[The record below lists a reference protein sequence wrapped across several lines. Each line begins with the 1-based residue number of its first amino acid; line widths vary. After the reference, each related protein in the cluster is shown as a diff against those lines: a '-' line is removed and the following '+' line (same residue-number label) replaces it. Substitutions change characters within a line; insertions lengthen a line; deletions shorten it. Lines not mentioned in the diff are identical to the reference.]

1 MSVKRLD
8 SPAEYGYSERRDMRA
23 LIVDCS
29 VPDRLISKLQSAIRN
44 TGHMPT
50 LLLATT
56 NQNKLREYVAIFAG
70 LPFELRSLSNLGMD
84 DDVEETGATFAENAR
99 LKAVYYAARSGL
111 PALADDSGLEVAA
124 LGGEPGVMS
133 HRYAGPDA
141 TDADRNALLLKKL
154 EGVPYHA
161 RLARF
166 VCAIA
171 LARPPDL
178 PFDTL
183 TDRWVEDPQDEG
195 GGTTEV
201 VEGVLPGV
209 IELAPR
215 GANGFGYDP
224 IFYILDEDATLAEL
238 PTERKNQISH
248 RALAA
253 LQARAVLERWVAEG
267 LI

>member
-1 MSVKRLD
+1 
-8 SPAEYGYSERRDMRA
+8 
-23 LIVDCS
+23 
-29 VPDRLISKLQSAIRN
+29 
-44 TGHMPT
+44 MPT

-56 NQNKLREYVAIFAG
+56 NQNKLREYDAIFAG
-70 LPFELRSLSNLGMD
+70 LPLVLRSLRDLGIGE
-84 DDVEETGATFAENAR
+84 DVEETGATFAENAR
-99 LKAVYYAARSGL
+99 LKAEFYAARSGL

-133 HRYAGPDA
+133 HRYAGPNA

-154 EGVPYHA
+154 EGVPFHA

-171 LARPPDL
+171 LARPPGL

-183 TDRWVEDPQDEG
+183 TYRRVEDPQGEG
-195 GGTTEV
+195 GATEV

-209 IELAPR
+209 VELAPR

-238 PTERKNQISH
+238 PTERKNQVSH

-253 LQARAVLERWVAEG
+253 WQARAVLECWVAEG